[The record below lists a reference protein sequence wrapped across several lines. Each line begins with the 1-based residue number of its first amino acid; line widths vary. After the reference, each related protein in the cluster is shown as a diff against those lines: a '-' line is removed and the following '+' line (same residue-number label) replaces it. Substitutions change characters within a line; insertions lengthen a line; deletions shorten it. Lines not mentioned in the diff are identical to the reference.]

1 MPAILNATS
10 PRPRVVPLF
19 LMVTMASLATLA
31 ALVLLAA
38 PARAQA
44 APRPVPCQER
54 DEARQ
59 LDFWIG
65 TWDVLHPETGDTM
78 GVNVIEPALDGCALM
93 ERWTGAGGSSG
104 QSMNFYDPQRR
115 TWRQVWVS
123 DRGNVLDYRQGEL
136 GSSGMRFQGLTISPA
151 GDTTHQQL
159 TFTPVATDTVRQVF
173 EVSLDRGASWET
185 TWVGVYVRRGGSP
198 GAR

>member
-1 MPAILNATS
+1 MPAIPNAMS
-10 PRPRVVPLF
+10 PRPLLSTLF
-19 LMVTMASLATLA
+19 LMAVMA
-31 ALVLLAA
+31 ALGLPAA
-38 PARAQA
+38 PARAQTPA
-44 APRPVPCQER
+44 DPVSCQER
-54 DEARQ
+54 EEARQ

-65 TWDVLHPETGDTM
+65 RWDVLHPETGDTM

-136 GSSGMRFQGLTISPA
+136 TSSGMRFQGITISPA
-151 GDTTHQQL
+151 GDTTHQKL
-159 TFTPVATDTVRQVF
+159 TFVPVAADTVRQVF
-173 EVSLDRGASWET
+173 EVSRDSGASWET
-185 TWVGVYVRRGGSP
+185 TWVGVYVRRGGAP
-198 GAR
+198 D